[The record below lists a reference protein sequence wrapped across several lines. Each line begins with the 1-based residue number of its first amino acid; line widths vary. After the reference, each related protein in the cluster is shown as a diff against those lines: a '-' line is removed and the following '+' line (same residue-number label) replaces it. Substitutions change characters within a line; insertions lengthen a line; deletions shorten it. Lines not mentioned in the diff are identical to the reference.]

1 MNNLLLRS
9 PMFVNWNYTY
19 RCNFNCNHCYSRDR
33 MDLEEL
39 SFRQKIIIADNL
51 IRNKVFSVNLGGG
64 EPLLCEDC
72 YDIIKY
78 LRTNNVNV
86 NVSTNGWKISDEC
99 INLLKKMDLS
109 GVSISLDNICPEKHD
124 ELRNKKGSFDEASDA
139 IQRFANAGIFVH
151 ISTVITQDNFYSL
164 KPLIDYSYKL
174 GARGINFK
182 RLKTMG
188 NARNMSGKDLT
199 SEQVRVLY
207 EQIPIW
213 KKEYP
218 NVISMVYGPK
228 CIPGL
233 DSGCP
238 CGKTA
243 LAIMCN
249 GDISP
254 CVYNIAVVG
263 NALVDDIHD
272 VWVNSKEL
280 NYLRTHFECMGL
292 ANSKLNE

>member
-1 MNNLLLRS
+1 MDKYLLLNS

-19 RCNFNCNHCYSRDR
+19 KCNFDCNHCYSRNR
-33 MDLEEL
+33 INLEEL
-39 SFRQKIIIADNL
+39 SFQQKITVAKNL

-64 EPLLCEDC
+64 EPLLCDDC
-72 YDIIKY
+72 YEIIKL
-78 LRTNNVNV
+78 LRENNVRV

-99 INLLKKMDLS
+99 IIRLKDAGLS
-109 GVSISLDNICPEKHD
+109 GISISLDSICPEKHD
-124 ELRNKKGSFDEASDA
+124 ALRNKKGSFEEACFTM
-139 IQRFANAGIFVH
+139 QRFARTGIFVYV
-151 ISTVITQDNFYSL
+151 STVITQDNFSEL
-164 KPLIDYSYKL
+164 EAIIEHCGRL
-174 GARGINFK
+174 GVNGVDLK

-188 NARNMSGKDLT
+188 KASDMKEKDLT
-199 SEQVRVLY
+199 ADQLRLLY
-207 EQIPIW
+207 QQIPIW
-213 KKEYP
+213 KKKHP
-218 NVISMVYGPK
+218 LAINLVYGARR
-228 CIPGL
+228 ILGL
-233 DSGCP
+233 DAGCP

-254 CVYNIAVVG
+254 CVYNIRVIG

-292 ANSKLNE
+292 SNKE